1 MQGSVREGVCL
12 RWKFMRITLDID
24 DKLLLSAARFLNV
37 SDHSTV
43 INAALQ
49 ALVERESARR
59 LARLGGSEPDIKSI
73 PRRRTPKGPPNP

>member
-1 MQGSVREGVCL
+1 MLGSVREGVSL
-12 RWKFMRITLDID
+12 RRKFMRIALDID
-24 DKLLLSAARFLNV
+24 DKLLQSAARLLNV

-59 LARLGGSEPDIKSI
+59 LASIGGSDPYINRV
-73 PRRRTPKGPPNP
+73 PRRRTPESPLEP